1 MARLM
6 HALRFPSEDW
16 LQELIATKRIQS
28 FAPPAMLPL
37 SSERAERIAQKLK
50 ECVPSLLHGLLDDE
64 ARACETFVLEQM
76 VSRLEAFA
84 DNFKP
89 QDNKFQRIDA
99 EKLVAACS
107 AAMQLRNRSAL
118 RSTVQGVFEQVFP
131 ACEVDPATWSKVPSA
146 SAAAR
151 ARLLLDASLCGV
163 MRDRFA
169 SLRGSLY
176 MLADSSPQAG
186 HDYMLSTCLIISGE
200 NLEKCFQAKQS
211 LQVSWEDFLAAYKH
225 DDTDAMHDI
234 VANRQEC
241 AAALQGCLT
250 WHRMLPMELGQGAS
264 SLEHKS
270 RALARAFFAET
281 QSMPALQQTLSQ
293 VVSITTDLGTE
304 LGLADLAGPRL
315 REILP
320 PWLDDQG
327 LEVDVQDNL
336 LHQHADGLDMGQD
349 YFQEY
354 FLPRA
359 IAVPGLNHIVENM
372 CADYNSSM
380 EGWDSWLASLKPL
393 VSMMHHEHLRSRF
406 IATCV
411 RGTAHAWMESRLQR
425 AVPQFA
431 EWRWGSTV
439 KVLERLMPLQKLL
452 QTSWDPGRY
461 QAGMGNDVAVE
472 GEGARGHESASV
484 PEITEAVRSNVFWS
498 FGAMILMLNSV
509 GTRFASWAEGC
520 PCHPFAGSSKQK
532 QSEHSFEDD
541 ALVALECCR
550 QELGMPRDGDGRSLQ
565 TCPLAGLKAGDLASG
580 AVQQHIE
587 QVAILCKEDLLVE
600 ISNISEEET
609 LKILETFEQGKN
621 HILASVSNKLKNW
634 KMMPWQL
641 AALCVPDQTQAR
653 ETAKCILQDFDA
665 GPEDPLLHHR
675 LTYFW
680 LKLSGSFR
688 SQLEAFAA
696 GEPLNSQPQ
705 LCRTVMEMAFIP
717 VAACSV
723 SGFGMF

>member
-1 MARLM
+1 M
-6 HALRFPSEDW
+6 
-16 LQELIATKRIQS
+16 
-28 FAPPAMLPL
+28 
-37 SSERAERIAQKLK
+37 
-50 ECVPSLLHGLLDDE
+50 
-64 ARACETFVLEQM
+64 
-76 VSRLEAFA
+76 
-84 DNFKP
+84 
-89 QDNKFQRIDA
+89 
-99 EKLVAACS
+99 
-107 AAMQLRNRSAL
+107 
-118 RSTVQGVFEQVFP
+118 
-131 ACEVDPATWSKVPSA
+131 
-146 SAAAR
+146 
-151 ARLLLDASLCGV
+151 
-163 MRDRFA
+163 
-169 SLRGSLY
+169 
-176 MLADSSPQAG
+176 
-186 HDYMLSTCLIISGE
+186 
-200 NLEKCFQAKQS
+200 
-211 LQVSWEDFLAAYKH
+211 
-225 DDTDAMHDI
+225 
-234 VANRQEC
+234 
-241 AAALQGCLT
+241 
-250 WHRMLPMELGQGAS
+250 
-264 SLEHKS
+264 
-270 RALARAFFAET
+270 
-281 QSMPALQQTLSQ
+281 
-293 VVSITTDLGTE
+293 
-304 LGLADLAGPRL
+304 

-349 YFQEY
+349 YFQQY

-372 CADYNSSM
+372 CAACNSSM

-452 QTSWDPGRY
+452 QASWDPGHY
-461 QAGMGNDVAVE
+461 QAGVGNDVAVE

-705 LCRTVMEMAFIP
+705 LYRTVMEMAFIP